1 MGWAQITKRTRNLTG
16 ASITVSDS
24 SKNWRMMVYLRADV
38 VAATGWQNGD
48 YTEAL
53 IGDGEDRGKMLLRRV
68 TGKRNGFVLRSVGNA
83 KTTLEIRVPL
93 APDMKR
99 EHIPA
104 KEVEWR
110 MSGADEL
117 VLTLPPIVRVCPSAG
132 TPGLKHY
139 EPERKFN
146 PYFGRRA

>member
-1 MGWAQITKRTRNLTG
+1 MSWAQIRKRTQNKTG

-38 VAATGWQNGD
+38 AEATGWQGGD
-48 YTEAL
+48 YAEAL
-53 IGDGEDRGKMLLRRV
+53 IGEGEDRGKMLLRRV
-68 TGKRNGFVLRSVGNA
+68 TGKRNGFVLRLVGNS

-93 APDMKR
+93 APDMKK

-104 KEVEWR
+104 KEVGWR
-110 MSGADEL
+110 VMGDGL
-117 VLTLPPIVRVCPSAG
+117 ILTLPPIVRVCPNAG
-132 TPGLKHY
+132 SPALKHY

-146 PYFGRRA
+146 AYFGKRA